1 MKHTF
6 KTYLVGGAVRD
17 EMLGLPC
24 KDLDYVVLAPSFDAM
39 RDALLADGCKIFVE
53 KPEFLTIRAKH
64 PTLGCVDFAC
74 ARTDGIYSDGRR
86 PDSTGIATD
95 IVQDLSRRDFT
106 VGAMARDIETN
117 ELIDPFNGQKD
128 LANRVLRAVGNP
140 NDRLMEDKLRAFRA
154 LRFSVT
160 KELIIED
167 SLSFAIKQLPREEF
181 DNVSVERVR
190 EELFKM
196 FSYDTYASMHLL
208 FDVYLNLW
216 DVAAEKGVWLK
227 PTLELV

>member
-1 MKHTF
+1 MKFRTF
-6 KTYLVGGAVRD
+6 LVGGALRD
-17 EMLGLPC
+17 EYLGLPC
-24 KDLDYVVLAPSFDAM
+24 KDLDYVVMAPSFAAM
-39 RDALLADGCKIFVE
+39 RDELLADGCKIFVE

-64 PTLGCVDFAC
+64 PKLGCVDFAC
-74 ARTDGIYSDGRR
+74 ARTDGFYSDGRR

-95 IVQDLSRRDFT
+95 IVQDLARRDFT
-106 VGAMARDIETN
+106 VGAMARDVETK

-128 LANRVLRAVGNP
+128 LANRILRAVGNP

-160 KELIIED
+160 KEFTIED

-181 DNVSVERVR
+181 GAVSSERIR

-208 FDVYLNLW
+208 FDRYLNLW
-216 DVAAEKGVWLK
+216 DVAAEKGIWLK
-227 PTLELV
+227 TTLEAV

>member
-154 LRFSVT
+154 LRFATT
-160 KELIIED
+160 KHLTM
-167 SLSFAIKQLPREEF
+167 SFP
-181 DNVSVERVR
+181 VR
-190 EELFKM
+190 EAIFNLSLPSDYDSVSTERIYEEILKM
-196 FSYDTYASMHLL
+196 FRCDSEFAFHLL
-208 FDVYLNLW
+208 FNEFRVLGQVVRQRGIW
-216 DVAAEKGVWLK
+216 FK
-227 PTLELV
+227 PTLEE